1 MGRVAMQD
9 EIRDDIIS
17 EVWERRN
24 KWAEAS
30 GRFQSGIKNAR
41 LLQLGLIIVGSVFAT
56 ASASGLPF
64 PNPDEGLS
72 VPNKVLAGIG
82 TVALALV
89 AWVQQHFL
97 SVAKIE
103 RWPRARAAAEA
114 IKSEVY
120 RFQAAAKP
128 YDDTSSEAAL
138 QAALQKLTSNIDVH
152 TELVDDLLP
161 HLKDVENGRPAP
173 AVLDAQAYISERL
186 LEQADEY
193 YLRKSQEHFSTMRL
207 IRIIVGALA
216 LISAVVSALM
226 ASGYIAGLGAWV
238 AVMTTVSLAVAT
250 YASLQRLEFLAATY
264 AKQAK
269 RLKRLAQGWRIGR
282 WDNWSDFVNECE
294 GTISSE
300 NKDWMA
306 EMIKEGDTFDQVT
319 PQNPND

>member
-1 MGRVAMQD
+1 MRD
-9 EIRDDIIS
+9 EIIS
-17 EVWERRN
+17 EIWERRN

-30 GRFQSGIKNAR
+30 GRFQDTIKWAR
-41 LLQLGLIIVGSVFAT
+41 LGQLGLIIVGSVFAT
-56 ASASGLPF
+56 ASASGIPF
-64 PNPDEGLS
+64 ENPADGTLS
-72 VPNKVLAGIG
+72 FNNKVLAGVG

-89 AWVQQHFL
+89 AWVQQQFL
-97 SVAKIE
+97 TVAKVE

-120 RFQAAAKP
+120 RFQAGAKP
-128 YDDTSSEAAL
+128 YEDLSTEDAL
-138 QAALQKLTSNIDVH
+138 KSGLQRLTSNIDVH

-161 HLKDVENGRPAP
+161 YLKTVKKGRPAP
-173 AVLDAQAYISERL
+173 GVLDQDAYIAKRL
-186 LEQADEY
+186 LEQADVF
-193 YLRKSQEHFSTMRL
+193 YLPRSQEHFGRMRL
-207 IRIIVGALA
+207 IRIMVGVLG
-216 LISAVVSALM
+216 LISAIVSALM

-238 AVMTTVSLAVAT
+238 AVLTTVSLAVAT

-294 GTISSE
+294 NTISSE

-306 EMIKEGDTFDQVT
+306 EMIQEGETFEDVLAQD
-319 PQNPND
+319 PKN